1 MFCQCYCWTLYPER
15 GRKLYSFNRLN
26 KPGRHNELLDSLPR
40 EGTET
45 YSSLAFASLLLAFD
59 CWTLYPER
67 GRKPAHQS
75 RTCPIGCYADCW
87 TLRPERGRKHVGGVP
102 IGKVAELLDSSPPPR
117 GDGNRLAIGH
127 KGVGRERVVGLF
139 TSKRSR
145 ISTAA
150 PSRNFYSTSDSCR
163 TTVRRRPRGPCR
175 GAPRIRG
182 DDPK

>member
-1 MFCQCYCWTLYPER
+1 ML
-15 GRKLYSFNRLN
+15 
-26 KPGRHNELLDSLPR
+26 LLDSLPR

-45 YSSLAFASLLLAFD
+45 VGREHGIRQPRIVD
-59 CWTLYPER
+59 CWTLCPER
-67 GRKPAHQS
+67 GRKLALIVLFS
-75 RTCPIGCYADCW
+75 RGIDTIVGLFAPRGDGNTYQPSAINRKQRRIVGLFAPRGDGNFPHRSHLYILIRPI
-87 TLRPERGRKHVGGVP
+87 VG
-102 IGKVAELLDSSPPPR
+102 LFTPR

-163 TTVRRRPRGPCR
+163 TTVRRRPRGSCR

-182 DDPK
+182 DDPR

>member
-1 MFCQCYCWTLYPER
+1 MWRNVCRYCWTLCPERGRKRDFKFIDYRSGYRNCWTLYPER
-15 GRKLYSFNRLN
+15 GRKQAKQPTNAN
-26 KPGRHNELLDSLPR
+26 HATGE
-40 EGTET
+40 
-45 YSSLAFASLLLAFD
+45 D
-59 CWTLYPER
+59 CWTLY
-67 GRKPAHQS
+67 
-75 RTCPIGCYADCW
+75 
-87 TLRPERGRKHVGGVP
+87 PERGRKHVGGVP

-163 TTVRRRPRGPCR
+163 TTVRRRPRGSCR

-182 DDPK
+182 DDPR

>member
-1 MFCQCYCWTLYPER
+1 MCRYCWTLCPERGRKRDFKFIDYRSGYRNCWTLCPERGRKLPASVALVHPHSTNCWTLYPER
-15 GRKLYSFNRLN
+15 GRKQAKQPTNAN
-26 KPGRHNELLDSLPR
+26 HATGE
-40 EGTET
+40 
-45 YSSLAFASLLLAFD
+45 D
-59 CWTLYPER
+59 CWTLY
-67 GRKPAHQS
+67 
-75 RTCPIGCYADCW
+75 
-87 TLRPERGRKHVGGVP
+87 PERGRKHVGGVP
-102 IGKVAELLDSSPPPR
+102 IGKVAELLDSSPPPPR

-163 TTVRRRPRGPCR
+163 TTVRRRPRGSCR

-182 DDPK
+182 DDPR